1 MGVGDS
7 VMATMDRIYTVGQVN
22 GLVQAALSQT
32 LPARMTV
39 RAEIRDFKNHH
50 SGHCYFLLKDT
61 SGVLPCV
68 MWSSRFRSVKFM
80 PEDGMSVLATG
91 YVDVYT
97 QGGKYQFY
105 IDRLDP
111 EGTGALQKAFEQMV
125 AKLEAEG
132 LFAEEHKQAL
142 PPFPQRIAVLTS
154 ESGAAWHDIA
164 DSIHG
169 RWPAATLIF
178 CPVPVQGERA
188 AARIAESIA
197 WINAK
202 HADLQA
208 DLMIVGRGGGSLD
221 DLWAFNEEVLA
232 RAIYASHIPLISAV
246 GHEVDITVADLVADA
261 RASTP
266 TQAGVVA
273 VPDQAEVSDDL
284 THTARRLSVNLR
296 ARVDLGRAQLTNLET
311 ADVLRRPDRMIHDRH
326 QWLDDWGETM
336 RGTLRDSVRSAQ
348 NCLTDYQRQV
358 GHIEPY
364 RLLGHHRVAVG
375 ALVGGLENAIA
386 AVYAQRKLLLEAPA
400 HRLAALNPKSVLQRG
415 FTITR
420 NGRTGKLVRQRE
432 EVQMGDPLITELT
445 GENIIESTVTKQ

>member
-1 MGVGDS
+1 
-7 VMATMDRIYTVGQVN
+7 MATMDRIYTVGQVN
-22 GLVQAALSQT
+22 GLVQAALSQS

-39 RAEIRDFKNHH
+39 RGEVRDFRCHH

-91 YVDVYT
+91 YVDVYA

-125 AKLEAEG
+125 AKLKAEG
-132 LFAEEHKQAL
+132 LFGEEHKQSL
-142 PPFPQRIAVLTS
+142 PSFPQCIAVLTS

-169 RWPAATLIF
+169 RWPAVTLVL
-178 CPVPVQGERA
+178 CPVPVQGEGA
-188 AARIAESIA
+188 AARVAESIA
-197 WINAK
+197 WINARR
-202 HADLQA
+202 ADLPV
-208 DLMIVGRGGGSLD
+208 DLMIVGRGGGSMD

-232 RAIYASHIPLISAV
+232 RAIFASRIPVISAV

-273 VPDQAEVSDDL
+273 VPDEAEVSEDL
-284 THTARRLSVNLR
+284 AHMARRLSVSLR
-296 ARVDLGRAQLTNLET
+296 ARLDLCHSQFANLET

-336 RGTLRDSVRSAQ
+336 RGTVRDRVRAAQ
-348 NCLTDYQRQV
+348 DGLVVYQAQI
-358 GHIEPY
+358 GHLEPY
-364 RLLGHHRVAVG
+364 RLLGRHRVAVG
-375 ALVGGLENAIA
+375 TLAGCLESAITA
-386 AVYAQRKLLLEAPA
+386 RVAQRRLLLEAPA
-400 HRLAALNPKSVLQRG
+400 HRLVALNPKSVLGRG

-420 NGRTGKLVRQRE
+420 NGRTGTLVRHRE
-432 EVQMGDPLITELT
+432 EVQLGDLLVTELA
-445 GENIIESTVTKQ
+445 GENIIESKVTKQ